1 MFGDCAIVL
10 DPHWRHIIEIR
21 LLDVLL
27 RMRVGLHTMEDMELL
42 ATRWSDKP
50 PPFVCWGT

>member
-1 MFGDCAIVL
+1 ML

-42 ATRWSDKP
+42 ATRRSDKP